1 MAISHIPGSI
11 GHNFTPEY
19 QISGV
24 PYTRSGRIDENTV
37 QDENNDPVITIVNN
51 DSDQAQNIFIL
62 EFPKITQWLQFY
74 APAGIN
80 PKVYFSKKDAAN
92 KKNGITVSA
101 SEFTDV
107 FRIRCVNIY
116 FHNDDNA
123 KDLGIIAGLTAINRT
138 EFTEVIETFLE
149 NQ

>member
-11 GHNFTPEY
+11 GHNFLPEY
-19 QISGV
+19 QISGI
-24 PYTRSGRIDENTV
+24 PYTKSGRIDTNTV
-37 QDENNDPVITIVNN
+37 QGADNQPVITVVNN
-51 DSDQAQNIFIL
+51 DADEPQDIFIL

-74 APAGIN
+74 SPLGVSS
-80 PKVYFSKKDAAN
+80 KVYFSKKDAAN
-92 KKNGITVSA
+92 KKNAINVAAT
-101 SEFTDV
+101 EFTDV

-116 FHNDDNA
+116 FHTEDNA

-138 EFTEVIETFLE
+138 EFTEVVETFLE